1 MNFCN
6 IAGMET
12 DGTTARR
19 VRSRL
24 AAAGIAL
31 AIVTMT
37 GSVVS
42 SAYACAASTAPV
54 SSAPVDQC
62 EQFGCVD

>member
-12 DGTTARR
+12 DCTRARR
-19 VRSRL
+19 ARRRL

-31 AIVTMT
+31 AIATVT
-37 GSVVS
+37 GSVLS
-42 SAYACAASTAPV
+42 SAYACVTPTAPV